1 MTFFP
6 EASSAQQ
13 SLLMTALLAVLIFDI
28 FSLFTAFSN
37 EKRRLYGLID
47 SGLFLLLFVTLTVLA
62 NSFYQIHE
70 ENSRGILFP
79 LPMWLLW
86 CVTNAAFVFLI
97 IENIVRYRRRNE
109 RLDSG
114 CVKQAMDMLPC
125 AVCYFAPSGDVKLC
139 NLQMHRLFHCMAQ
152 KELQTMDDLAQAL
165 GECDDNSRIVR
176 LSDVRKTYLF
186 PDGKVWRYSQSNVIA
201 NGTSYTEA
209 LFSDVTELYEKNLE
223 LHRQTEQLQK
233 IAGELKQL
241 SENVQT
247 LAEEREILTAKTRL
261 HDSMGSGLLA
271 IRRIL
276 QQKTDSS
283 ENNAAVMQFR
293 RAVEALQEEN
303 ISQQYDVSEFIR
315 DAAVSGIRVEITG
328 ELPKEKKLLRLILP
342 ILREACVNAARHAD
356 AAALYIAAEQTEDS
370 VILRITNDG
379 KPPDNEVVPSG
390 GLADFGKRVAEAGGS
405 MIIQSRPEFVLTVAI
420 PAKNRTGGREE

>member
-62 NSFYQIHE
+62 NSFYKIHE

-86 CVTNAAFVFLI
+86 CVTGAASVFLI

-109 RLDSG
+109 HLDSG

-125 AVCYFAPSGDVKLC
+125 AVCYFVPSGDVKLC

-176 LSDVRKTYLF
+176 LSDVRQTYLF

>member
-1 MTFFP
+1 
-6 EASSAQQ
+6 
-13 SLLMTALLAVLIFDI
+13 
-28 FSLFTAFSN
+28 
-37 EKRRLYGLID
+37 
-47 SGLFLLLFVTLTVLA
+47 
-62 NSFYQIHE
+62 
-70 ENSRGILFP
+70 
-79 LPMWLLW
+79 
-86 CVTNAAFVFLI
+86 
-97 IENIVRYRRRNE
+97 
-109 RLDSG
+109 
-114 CVKQAMDMLPC
+114 
-125 AVCYFAPSGDVKLC
+125 
-139 NLQMHRLFHCMAQ
+139 
-152 KELQTMDDLAQAL
+152 
-165 GECDDNSRIVR
+165 
-176 LSDVRKTYLF
+176 
-186 PDGKVWRYSQSNVIA
+186 
-201 NGTSYTEA
+201 
-209 LFSDVTELYEKNLE
+209 
-223 LHRQTEQLQK
+223 
-233 IAGELKQL
+233 
-241 SENVQT
+241 
-247 LAEEREILTAKTRL
+247 
-261 HDSMGSGLLA
+261 MGSGLLA

-303 ISQQYDVSEFIR
+303 IIQQYDVSEFIR

-328 ELPKEKKLLRLILP
+328 ELPKEKGLLRLILP

>member
-47 SGLFLLLFVTLTVLA
+47 WGLFLLLFVTLTVLA

-70 ENSRGILFP
+70 ENNYGILFP

-86 CVTNAAFVFLI
+86 CVTGAASVFLI

-152 KELQTMDDLAQAL
+152 KELQTMDDLTQAL

-176 LSDVRKTYLF
+176 LSDVRQTYLF
-186 PDGKVWRYSQSNVIA
+186 PDGKVWRYSQSKVIA
-201 NGTSYTEA
+201 NGTTYTEA

-223 LHRQTEQLQK
+223 LHRKTEQLRK
-233 IAGELKQL
+233 IAEELKQL

-283 ENNAAVMQFR
+283 ENNEAVMQFR

-303 ISQQYDVSEFIR
+303 IIQQYDVSEFIR

-328 ELPKEKKLLRLILP
+328 ELPKEKGLLRLILP

-390 GLADFGKRVAEAGGS
+390 GLSDFGKRVVEAGGS
-405 MIIQSRPEFVLTVAI
+405 MIIQSRPEFMLTVAI